1 MPGPVRYDKKGRV
14 KKTKPR
20 SFGSASKPQPKS
32 PAPVTAAASAVA
44 KATKRAVS
52 RADIPK
58 AARKARKSALASKEA
73 QESIER
79 LRQKFSTNLDINQRT
94 AKRERKL
101 ENTALKSLYDTR
113 GEALKAEKNVR
124 AATRLN
130 AEGSRVESLDGLKQ
144 VGVQP
149 LGQVQRAA
157 DAGQIRREGKTFTT
171 PQVRRTRRQVKR
183 AKRELRRAK
192 AATMT
197 PKKNLMKA
205 GLDAEQAQVLSTV
218 LKVGKK
224 RGATK
229 KEMLAAVETA
239 LVESNIRNLGYGD
252 ADSSGWRQERAMYYP
267 TGKMGPQNVKA
278 SANRFFDES
287 ISDANRGAGMT
298 AGQLA
303 QAIQASA
310 YPDRYDERKGEAV
323 PLLKAFNS
331 AGNASP
337 EAKARLKQARARAKA
352 VTGKAAEIGLPG
364 VTGGKDRYKGPNGSG
379 LVYPLAIKGEFGG
392 GPEAHAARAFDNWMS
407 DNAVDLNVPVG
418 TPVRA
423 VTDAVVTRTSG
434 SPPNHAA
441 NPAGWTVYLKDAN
454 GEEYSYMHLENFSV
468 KPGQKVKAGQT
479 IGKSG
484 AANGVAHLHF
494 ATKNSNPEDV
504 IAGKEVKPQ
513 FVNFSKKGGAGTST
527 SKWLAPTGGNEYLK
541 FQRPFAEA
549 LIGLA
554 RASGEPIQINSAYRS
569 YAEQQELF
577 EAWKNGTGN
586 LAAPPGSSNHE
597 FGSAADVNLTARQ
610 RELAPQFDLHFPVAG
625 EDWHIELKDP
635 AGQGIVTPNGSPA
648 PSSSV
653 PYGGG
658 GAAPS
663 GGTATAR
670 GGRRKNQQVDVLKL
684 LRQLGYSVTR
694 SGVKRVGGEL
704 STFSEAPESIT
715 DLKKRY
721 KVE

>member
-20 SFGSASKPQPKS
+20 SFGSASKSQPKS
-32 PAPVTAAASAVA
+32 QAPVTAAASAVA

-52 RADIPK
+52 RADVPK

-113 GEALKAEKNVR
+113 GEALKAEKSVR

-218 LKVGKK
+218 LRVGKK

-239 LVESNIRNLGYGD
+239 IQESGIRNLGYGD

-337 EAKARLKQARARAKA
+337 EAKARLRRAEDQA
-352 VTGKAAEIGLPG
+352 AA
-364 VTGGKDRYKGPNGSG
+364 
-379 LVYPLAIKGEFGG
+379 
-392 GPEAHAARAFDNWMS
+392 
-407 DNAVDLNVPVG
+407 
-418 TPVRA
+418 
-423 VTDAVVTRTSG
+423 
-434 SPPNHAA
+434 
-441 NPAGWTVYLKDAN
+441 
-454 GEEYSYMHLENFSV
+454 
-468 KPGQKVKAGQT
+468 
-479 IGKSG
+479 
-484 AANGVAHLHF
+484 
-494 ATKNSNPEDV
+494 
-504 IAGKEVKPQ
+504 
-513 FVNFSKKGGAGTST
+513 
-527 SKWLAPTGGNEYLK
+527 
-541 FQRPFAEA
+541 
-549 LIGLA
+549 
-554 RASGEPIQINSAYRS
+554 
-569 YAEQQELF
+569 
-577 EAWKNGTGN
+577 
-586 LAAPPGSSNHE
+586 
-597 FGSAADVNLTARQ
+597 TAR
-610 RELAPQFDLHFPVAG
+610 RANKLGLSYE
-625 EDWHIELKDP
+625 
-635 AGQGIVTPNGSPA
+635 GIVTPKQAKNLGLKPLDQSNA
-648 PSSSV
+648 PPKAVKSFKGMIAAAQQLEGWQLPYV
-653 PYGGG
+653 WGGGHGTTRVGDPRQYGGLDCSSTVSHILQSG
-658 GAAPS
+658 GVNIPTIVSGSFGEYTKPGPGAVTILYNPGHVLMKIGTKYFGTSGTNPS
-663 GGTATAR
+663 GGPGWIDKSVGDSEMASGKYSIGHIPGLGPKIAKQMNLDPESYRVFPGMKVENNTATAITGTVSYSPTFSNTPILEGRQQPNR
-670 GGRRKNQQVDVLKL
+670 GRKNNDVLKL

-704 STFSEAPESIT
+704 STFSQAPESIT